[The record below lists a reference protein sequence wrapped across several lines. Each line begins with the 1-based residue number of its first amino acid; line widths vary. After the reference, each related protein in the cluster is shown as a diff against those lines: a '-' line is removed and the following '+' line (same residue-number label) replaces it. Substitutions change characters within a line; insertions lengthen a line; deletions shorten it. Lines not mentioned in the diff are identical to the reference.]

1 MHAAQTDASS
11 VPAVGACIDGQ
22 MRCLASVLG
31 VCLARELVHV
41 GTTLCTVAVRLKV
54 LSIYVHVFST
64 LSKQGKHLKQHL
76 TESGPDLHLG
86 C

>member
-31 VCLARELVHV
+31 VCLARDLVHV
-41 GTTLCTVAVRLKV
+41 GTTLCTVTGSQTQSAFNLCSC
-54 LSIYVHVFST
+54 LFHVIKAGQASQAA
-64 LSKQGKHLKQHL
+64 SH
-76 TESGPDLHLG
+76 
-86 C
+86 